1 MKTKQ
6 NSILV
11 LEDYLLNTILGHQS
25 VVSHQRLNK
34 IADVTWLEG
43 GAYALPE

>member
-11 LEDYLLNTILGHQS
+11 LVDYLLNTILGHQS

-34 IADVTWLEG
+34 IADVT
-43 GAYALPE
+43 